1 LGQVFNNLDL
11 MIKDL
16 FFKKNKKFLLLKDIF
31 FICNSSKIKYPNKK
45 ILGLNNLKDSKF
57 TEITFFDSL
66 IYLKDAESTKAFAC
80 IVNIKM
86 QKYLNKNTIPII
98 SKNPLIDFYKIVSLF
113 YPESINDNEKI
124 NFISFNKLK
133 KFFNKSIFFGNN
145 CLVEKTVKIGN
156 NTKIGNNVLIK
167 KGVYIGKNCLIG
179 SNVIIENSLIGDN
192 VVIKSGTLIG
202 QTGFGFKFINKKKFK
217 LPHIG
222 RVIIENDV
230 QIGSLCTVD
239 RGSLGDTVIGEF
251 SSIDNQVQIAHNV
264 KIGNYCMVAAQVG
277 IAGSTIIGN
286 HVKIGGQAGLSGHL
300 RIGNNVKIGGK
311 SGVISDIEENNVV
324 MGYPAKN
331 IREFV
336 KTR

>member
-1 LGQVFNNLDL
+1 MSQN
-11 MIKDL
+11 L
-16 FFKKNKKFLLLKDIF
+16 FFKKSKNFFLFKDIF
-31 FICNSSKIKYPNKK
+31 LLCNSSNCKFLNKK
-45 ILGLNNLKDSKF
+45 IYGTNNLKDSKSN
-57 TEITFFDSL
+57 EITFFDNL
-66 IYLKDAESTKAFAC
+66 NYLKDAQNTKAFAC
-80 IVNIKM
+80 LVNEKSK
-86 QKYLNKNTIPII
+86 KYLNKNTIPII
-98 SKNPLIDFYKIVSLF
+98 SKTPLIDFYKIVSLF
-113 YPESINDNEKI
+113 YPESSNDNEKI
-124 NFISFNKLK
+124 KLINFRKLK
-133 KFFNKSIFFGNN
+133 KYFNKNISFGEN
-145 CLVEKTVKIGN
+145 CLIEETVKIGN

-167 KGVYIGKNCLIG
+167 KGVHIGKNCLIG
-179 SNVIIENSLIGDN
+179 SNIILENTLIGDN

-230 QIGSLCTVD
+230 LIGSLCTID
-239 RGSLGDTVIGEF
+239 RGSLGDTVVGEF

-264 KIGNYCMVAAQVG
+264 RIGNYCMIAAQVG

-286 HVKIGGQAGLSGHL
+286 YVKIGGQAGLSGHL
-300 RIGNNVKIGGK
+300 TIGNNVKIGGK
-311 SGVISDIEENNVV
+311 SGVISDIEDNNTV